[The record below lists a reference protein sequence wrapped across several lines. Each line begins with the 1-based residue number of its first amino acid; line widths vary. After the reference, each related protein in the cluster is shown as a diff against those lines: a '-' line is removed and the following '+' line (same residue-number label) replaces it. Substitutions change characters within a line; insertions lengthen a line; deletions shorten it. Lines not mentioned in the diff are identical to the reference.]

1 MRDKGKF
8 SLMAVISLGLSLA
21 LAIPVMAADA
31 PRIEKGKLKEML
43 GKPELILIDVRA
55 GADWKASTQ
64 KIKGA
69 VREDPGQVD
78 TWMKKYPKDKTLV
91 FYCA

>member
-1 MRDKGKF
+1 MRSKRKLR
-8 SLMAVISLGLSLA
+8 LMTVISLGLSLA
-21 LAIPVMAADA
+21 LVLPVLAADA
-31 PRIEKGKLKEML
+31 PRIEKEKLKDLL
-43 GKPELILIDVRA
+43 GKPELILIDLRA

-69 VREDPGQVD
+69 VREDPDQVD

>member
-1 MRDKGKF
+1 MRSKRKLR
-8 SLMAVISLGLSLA
+8 LMTVISLGLSLA
-21 LAIPVMAADA
+21 LVLPVLAADA
-31 PRIEKGKLKEML
+31 PRIEKEKLKDML
-43 GKPELILIDVRA
+43 GKPELMLIDVRA

-69 VREDPGQVD
+69 VREDPDQVD
-78 TWMKKYPKDKTLV
+78 TWMKKYPKDKTIV

>member
-1 MRDKGKF
+1 MRKKSQLLIVIIGLVLSMVFIF
-8 SLMAVISLGLSLA
+8 SVL
-21 LAIPVMAADA
+21 AADA
-31 PRIEKGKLKEML
+31 PRIEKEKLKEML

-69 VREDPGQVD
+69 VREDPGQAD

>member
-1 MRDKGKF
+1 MRSKRKLR
-8 SLMAVISLGLSLA
+8 LMTVISLGLSLA
-21 LAIPVMAADA
+21 LVLPVLAADA
-31 PRIEKGKLKEML
+31 PRIEKEKLKDML
-43 GKPELILIDVRA
+43 GKPELMLIDVRA

-69 VREDPGQVD
+69 VREDPDQVD
-78 TWMKKYPKDKTLV
+78 TWMKKYPKDKTMV

>member
-1 MRDKGKF
+1 MRSKRKLL
-8 SLMAVISLGLSLA
+8 LMTAISLGLSLA
-21 LAIPVMAADA
+21 LVFPVLAADA
-31 PRIEKGKLKEML
+31 PRIAKEKLKDML
-43 GKPELILIDVRA
+43 GKPELILIDMRA

-69 VREDPGQVD
+69 VREDPDQAE
-78 TWMKKYPKDKTLV
+78 TWMKKYPQDKTLV

>member
-1 MRDKGKF
+1 MRKNKNQF
-8 SLMAVISLGLSLA
+8 LIVAIALILFMSFVLPVLA
-21 LAIPVMAADA
+21 AEA
-31 PRIEKGKLKEML
+31 PRIEKEKLKDML

-55 GADWKASTQ
+55 GSDWKASTQ

-69 VREDPGQVD
+69 VREDPDQVD
-78 TWMKKYPKDKTLV
+78 TWMKKYPKDKTMV

>member
-1 MRDKGKF
+1 MRKNQNQFLIVAIGLIL
-8 SLMAVISLGLSLA
+8 SMALVL
-21 LAIPVMAADA
+21 PVLAADA
-31 PRIEKGKLKEML
+31 PRIEKEKLKDLL
-43 GKPELILIDVRA
+43 GKPELILIDLRA

-69 VREDPGQVD
+69 VREDPDQVD

>member
-1 MRDKGKF
+1 MRKEQSQLLPVVIGLF
-8 SLMAVISLGLSLA
+8 LSMAFVL
-21 LAIPVMAADA
+21 PVLAADA
-31 PRIEKGKLKEML
+31 PRIEKEKLQEML
-43 GKPELILIDVRA
+43 GKPELILIDVRS

-69 VREDPGQVD
+69 VREDPDQVD

>member
-1 MRDKGKF
+1 MRSKRKLL
-8 SLMAVISLGLSLA
+8 LMTAIGLGLSLA
-21 LAIPVMAADA
+21 LVFPVLAADA
-31 PRIEKGKLKEML
+31 PRIAKEKLKDML
-43 GKPELILIDVRA
+43 GKPELILIDMRA

-69 VREDPGQVD
+69 VREDPDQAE
-78 TWMKKYPKDKTLV
+78 TWMKKYPQDKTLV

>member
-1 MRDKGKF
+1 MRNKRK
-8 SLMAVISLGLSLA
+8 LLLVTAISLGLSLA
-21 LAIPVMAADA
+21 LVLPILATDA
-31 PRIEKGKLKEML
+31 PRIEKEKLKGLL
-43 GKPELILIDVRA
+43 GKPELALIDVRA

-69 VREDPGQVD
+69 VREDPDQTD
-78 TWMKKYPKDKTLV
+78 TWMKKYPQDKTLV

>member
-1 MRDKGKF
+1 MRQNQGRLPIGAIVLVL
-8 SLMAVISLGLSLA
+8 SMALA
-21 LAIPVMAADA
+21 LPVFAADA
-31 PRIEKGKLKEML
+31 PRIEKERLKEML
-43 GKPELILIDVRA
+43 GKPELVLIDVRA

-69 VREDPGQVD
+69 VREDPGQLD

>member
-1 MRDKGKF
+1 MRSKGK
-8 SLMAVISLGLSLA
+8 LRLITVISLGLSLA
-21 LAIPVMAADA
+21 LVLPVLAADA
-31 PRIEKGKLKEML
+31 PRIEKEKLKEML

-69 VREDPGQVD
+69 IREDPDQVD
-78 TWMKKYPKDKTLV
+78 TWMKKYPKDKTMV

>member
-1 MRDKGKF
+1 MRNKRKLL
-8 SLMAVISLGLSLA
+8 LMTVISLGLSLA
-21 LAIPVMAADA
+21 LVLPVLAADS
-31 PRIEKGKLKEML
+31 PRIEKEKLKDML
-43 GKPELILIDVRA
+43 GKPELMLIDVRA

-69 VREDPGQVD
+69 VREDPDQVD
-78 TWMKKYPKDKTLV
+78 TWMKKYPKDKTMV